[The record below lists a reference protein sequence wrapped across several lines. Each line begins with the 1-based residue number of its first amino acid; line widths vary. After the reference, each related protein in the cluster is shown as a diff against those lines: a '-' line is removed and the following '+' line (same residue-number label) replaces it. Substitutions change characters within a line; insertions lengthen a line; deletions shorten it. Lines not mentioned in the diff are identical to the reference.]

1 MNNNIANIKTLNLN
15 QQKAVFDWRTY
26 WYMAKRRKWLLIFP
40 TILFGLSAYYYSF
53 SVVPVYQ
60 SSTIILISG
69 GKLLTRAVRS
79 VVPGVTTNEDITTV
93 KNYILSPQCIAELI
107 NTLQLRKT
115 PALKAQAL
123 SLSAQ
128 LPDMSV
134 EEIEN
139 DLLIKQTRENIKV
152 VTQGRDII
160 EISSEQMDPHIAYLM
175 TKTLAAVFFDEF
187 RKRQLSG
194 VRGIREFSE
203 EQLEIFREKLR
214 DSEEKLTQFKQGV
227 LRAQVMSDTSA
238 TQETLRRLRADV
250 VSLEL
255 AIRDKQKRLDFL
267 GSELSSRSI
276 AASQFQNAEIT
287 LNKRNLMSKV
297 DDLVKVL
304 SNFDWKS
311 PQIISLNDEINQFR
325 DIIRH
330 TFENI
335 ANSTYSGYD
344 DATRVLL
351 VERNMTYL
359 DYDILNY
366 EKDALKKL
374 IANIEVSLT
383 QGPTYEMKLANLQ
396 RVVDQN
402 RRLYISFF
410 QQSQGTQI
418 EEQIQ
423 RKDAKFRLQIIKAAR
438 KPLQPMNTGTKLTLL
453 LVCLPLLGLAL
464 GGGIVYGL
472 DSINQSIKDVHEFER
487 EFQLR
492 VWGVVPEIQNVKTGL
507 WQIIGWLILV
517 GFITAAAAFIIYVI
531 KTGGLPLLLR

>member
-40 TILFGLSAYYYSF
+40 TILFGLGAYYYSL

-60 SSTIILISG
+60 SSTTILVSG
-69 GKLLTRAVRS
+69 GKLLTRALRS
-79 VVPGVTTNEDITTV
+79 VVPGVAANEDIIAV
-93 KNYILSPQCIAELI
+93 RNYILSQQCIAELI
-107 NTLQLRKT
+107 NTLQLRRT
-115 PALKAQAL
+115 PELKAEAL
-123 SLSAQ
+123 LLSAQ

-139 DLLIKQTRENIKV
+139 NLFIEQTRENIKV
-152 VTQGRDII
+152 VAQGRNII
-160 EISSEQMDPHIAYLM
+160 EISSEQIDPHVAYLM

-187 RKRQLSG
+187 RKRELSG

-203 EQLEIFREKLR
+203 EQLEIFSEKLR
-214 DSEEKLTQFKQGV
+214 NSEEKLTQFKKSV

-238 TQETLRRLRADV
+238 TLETLRRLRADV
-250 VSLEL
+250 VSLQV
-255 AIRDKQKRLDFL
+255 AIRDKQKRVEFLD
-267 GSELSSRSI
+267 SEFSSRSI
-276 AASQFQNAEIT
+276 AAGQFKNAEIT
-287 LNKRNLMSKV
+287 LNKRNLMSKI

-311 PQIISLNDEINQFR
+311 PQIISLNDEINLFR
-325 DIIRH
+325 DIIRRAS
-330 TFENI
+330 ENEV
-335 ANSTYSGYD
+335 NSTYSGYD

-351 VERNMTYL
+351 VERNMTDL

-366 EKDALKKL
+366 EKDALKRL

-383 QGPTYEMKLANLQ
+383 QGPTYEMRLANLE
-396 RVVDQN
+396 RVVGQN
-402 RRLYISFF
+402 RLLYINFL
-410 QQSQGTQI
+410 QQAQGTQI

-423 RKDAKFRLQIIKAAR
+423 RRDAKFRLQIIKAAR
-438 KPLQPMNTGTKLTLL
+438 KPLQPINTGRKLTLL

-472 DSINQSIKDVHEFER
+472 DSINQSIKDVHEFEK

-492 VWGVVPEIQNVKTGL
+492 VWGVVPEIQNEKTGL
-507 WQIIGWLILV
+507 LQAIAWLILV

>member
-1 MNNNIANIKTLNLN
+1 MNNNIANIKTLKLN
-15 QQKAVFDWRTY
+15 QQKAVFDLRTY

-40 TILFGLSAYYYSF
+40 TILFGLGAYYYSL

-60 SSTIILISG
+60 SSTTILVSG

-79 VVPGVTTNEDITTV
+79 VVPGVKADVDITAV
-93 KNYILSPQCIAELI
+93 KNYILSQRCIRELI

-115 PALKAQAL
+115 PGLKAQAL
-123 SLSAQ
+123 SLSAE
-128 LPDMSV
+128 LLDMSV

-139 DLLIKQTRENIKV
+139 ELFIGQTRENIKV
-152 VTQGRDII
+152 VTQGRHII
-160 EISSEQMDPHIAYLM
+160 QISAEQMDPHIAYLM

-214 DSEEKLTQFKQGV
+214 DSEEKLKQYKQGV

-238 TQETLRRLRADV
+238 TQATLRRLRADV

-255 AIRDKQKRLDFL
+255 AMRDKQKRFDFL

-276 AASQFQNAEIT
+276 AANQFQNAEIT
-287 LNKRNLMSKV
+287 LSKRNLMSKV
-297 DDLVKVL
+297 GDLVKVL

-330 TFENI
+330 TFENV

-344 DATRVLL
+344 DASRVLL
-351 VERNMTYL
+351 VEKNMTYL

-374 IANIEVSLT
+374 IANIEVS
-383 QGPTYEMKLANLQ
+383 
-396 RVVDQN
+396 
-402 RRLYISFF
+402 
-410 QQSQGTQI
+410 
-418 EEQIQ
+418 
-423 RKDAKFRLQIIKAAR
+423 
-438 KPLQPMNTGTKLTLL
+438 
-453 LVCLPLLGLAL
+453 
-464 GGGIVYGL
+464 
-472 DSINQSIKDVHEFER
+472 
-487 EFQLR
+487 
-492 VWGVVPEIQNVKTGL
+492 
-507 WQIIGWLILV
+507 
-517 GFITAAAAFIIYVI
+517 
-531 KTGGLPLLLR
+531 